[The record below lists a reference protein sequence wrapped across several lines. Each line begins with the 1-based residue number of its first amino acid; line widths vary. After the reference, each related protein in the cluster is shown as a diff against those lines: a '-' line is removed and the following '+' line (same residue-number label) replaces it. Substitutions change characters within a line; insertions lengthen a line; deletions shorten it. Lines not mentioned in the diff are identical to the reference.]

1 MANLLTT
8 FTTIMAP
15 MRIKIQVA
23 IAQLEII
30 MWKAFVGFLKLKPMS
45 TLPLVI
51 LATGMILFLIP
62 VGFVIYQL
70 GHQVIPSRASNNVV
84 VNQEP
89 LESKNA
95 NLGQHNLLL
104 VLVDSLDRPNLEGI
118 WLVVNGSMNNGSKFL
133 PVEFAASTDMGEF
146 AENGSSTILFETDGT
161 PTAKLVNDLIERG
174 LWWDYYL
181 VIDKSGMGALTGWSG
196 SSSSQGFSSTSNGI
210 EEDSNNDNQVD
221 PNGVYQQAA
230 SLRSL
235 CERSELINQT
245 LDPGTILSLLEGHFQ
260 TDYDLSRLTEDW
272 YSFRHRG
279 FAWYCEFPTIKEISF
294 LEYGSSSE

>member
-1 MANLLTT
+1 MTNLLTT
-8 FTTIMAP
+8 FTTFMAP
-15 MRIKIQVA
+15 MRIKIQSG
-23 IAQLEII
+23 IAQLEIL
-30 MWKAFVGFLKLKPMS
+30 MWKGFVGFLKLKPMS

-51 LATGMILFLIP
+51 LATGMILLLIP
-62 VGFVIYQL
+62 LGFVIYQL
-70 GHQVIPSRASNNVV
+70 GHQVIPSRASNNGV

-104 VLVDSLDRPNLEGI
+104 VLVDSLDQPNLEGV
-118 WLVVNGSMNNGSKFL
+118 WLVVNGNMNNGSKFL
-133 PVEFAASTDMGEF
+133 PVEFAAPTNMGES
-146 AENGSSTILFETDGT
+146 AEDGSSIILFETDGT
-161 PTAKLVNDLIERG
+161 PTAKFVNDLIERG

-196 SSSSQGFSSTSNGI
+196 RSSTQGFSSTSNGI
-210 EEDSNNDNQVD
+210 ERDSNNDNQVD
-221 PNGVYQQAA
+221 PKGVYQQAA

-294 LEYGSSSE
+294 LEYGRNSE

>member
-1 MANLLTT
+1 MTNLLTT
-8 FTTIMAP
+8 FTTFMAP
-15 MRIKIQVA
+15 MRIKIQSG
-23 IAQLEII
+23 IAQLEIL
-30 MWKAFVGFLKLKPMS
+30 MWKGFVGFLKLKPMS

-51 LATGMILFLIP
+51 LATGMILLLIP
-62 VGFVIYQL
+62 LGFVIYQL
-70 GHQVIPSRASNNVV
+70 GHQVIPSRASNNGV

-104 VLVDSLDRPNLEGI
+104 VLVDSLDQPNLEGV
-118 WLVVNGSMNNGSKFL
+118 WLVVNGNMNNGSKFL
-133 PVEFAASTDMGEF
+133 PVEFAAPTNMGES
-146 AENGSSTILFETDGT
+146 AEDGSSIILFETDGT
-161 PTAKLVNDLIERG
+161 PTAKFVNDLIERG

-196 SSSSQGFSSTSNGI
+196 RSSTQGFSSTSNGI
-210 EEDSNNDNQVD
+210 EGDSNNDNQVD
-221 PNGVYQQAA
+221 PKGVYQQAA

-294 LEYGSSSE
+294 LEYGRNSE

>member
-1 MANLLTT
+1 
-8 FTTIMAP
+8 
-15 MRIKIQVA
+15 
-23 IAQLEII
+23 
-30 MWKAFVGFLKLKPMS
+30 
-45 TLPLVI
+45 
-51 LATGMILFLIP
+51 
-62 VGFVIYQL
+62 
-70 GHQVIPSRASNNVV
+70 
-84 VNQEP
+84 
-89 LESKNA
+89 
-95 NLGQHNLLL
+95 
-104 VLVDSLDRPNLEGI
+104 
-118 WLVVNGSMNNGSKFL
+118 VNGNMNNGSKFL
-133 PVEFAASTDMGEF
+133 PVEFAAPTNMGES
-146 AENGSSTILFETDGT
+146 AEDGSSIILFETDGT
-161 PTAKLVNDLIERG
+161 PTAKFVNDLIERG

-196 SSSSQGFSSTSNGI
+196 RSSTQGFSSTSNGI
-210 EEDSNNDNQVD
+210 ERDSNNDNQVD
-221 PNGVYQQAA
+221 PKGVYQQAA

>member
-1 MANLLTT
+1 MTNLLTT
-8 FTTIMAP
+8 FTTFMAP
-15 MRIKIQVA
+15 MRIKIQSG
-23 IAQLEII
+23 IAQLEIL
-30 MWKAFVGFLKLKPMS
+30 MWKGFVGFLKLKPMS

-51 LATGMILFLIP
+51 LATGMILLLIP
-62 VGFVIYQL
+62 LGFVIYQL
-70 GHQVIPSRASNNVV
+70 GHQVIPSRASNNGV

-104 VLVDSLDRPNLEGI
+104 VLVDSLDQPNLEGV

-133 PVEFAASTDMGEF
+133 PVEFAAPTNMGES
-146 AENGSSTILFETDGT
+146 AEDGSSIILFETDGT
-161 PTAKLVNDLIERG
+161 PTAKFVNDLIERG

-196 SSSSQGFSSTSNGI
+196 RSSTQGFSSTSNGI
-210 EEDSNNDNQVD
+210 EGDSNNDNQID
-221 PNGVYQQAA
+221 PKGVYQQAA

-294 LEYGSSSE
+294 LEYGRNSE